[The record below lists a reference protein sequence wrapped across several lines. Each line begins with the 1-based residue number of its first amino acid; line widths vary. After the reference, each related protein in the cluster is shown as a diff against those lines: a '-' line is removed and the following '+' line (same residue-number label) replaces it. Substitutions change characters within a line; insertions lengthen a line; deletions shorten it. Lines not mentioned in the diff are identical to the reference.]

1 MSHPDAA
8 GQYVAAVRAAA
19 TSFRTALEQGGLRL
33 ISLAQFPHGSCG
45 DTCELLG
52 QFLFDSGLGQWIY
65 CSGQRDEPFQ
75 THAWLERDGLILD
88 ITADQF
94 GDIHEPVLLT
104 RDHGWH
110 AKYSRI
116 PDRWPPYCQPRLVS
130 RTGPCGRCPVDVRR
144 VATTGYS
151 RCATHNVR
159 SYLSPATLGPTCARP
174 RTDS

>member
-116 PDRWPPYCQPRLVS
+116 A
-130 RTGPCGRCPVDVRR
+130 GRRIANLDWFLEQDHAADAQWTYDELRRR
-144 VATTGYS
+144 VTVG
-151 RCATHNVR
+151 
-159 SYLSPATLGPTCARP
+159 ARP
-174 RTDS
+174 IT